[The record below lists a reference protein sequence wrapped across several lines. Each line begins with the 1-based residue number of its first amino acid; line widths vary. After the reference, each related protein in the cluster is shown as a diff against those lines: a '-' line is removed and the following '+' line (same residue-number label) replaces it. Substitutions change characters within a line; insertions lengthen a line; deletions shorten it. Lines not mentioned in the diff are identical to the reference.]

1 MKTFKKIIGFISLV
15 IFLIIPISINT
26 YAGVWDN
33 VSDGYIDTGV
43 GSDYDVHWGNG
54 EDGYID

>member
-1 MKTFKKIIGFISLV
+1 MKKFIFSIII
-15 IFLIIPISINT
+15 IFFTLFSNNIIFAGAWGDGT
-26 YAGVWDN
+26 Y
-33 VSDGYIDTGV
+33 GYVDTGV